1 MDHYDAKV
9 RRLRVLR
16 SEFEL
21 NVAQKTIKTT
31 GKGPDHIEKATR
43 YEMKRLSDKE
53 RLLVEVR
60 LRVEKGAR
68 WDTDEELHQL
78 IQTIC
83 RDWSGAVT
91 KGADG
96 TEPTEQIYLTSVME
110 VFGCPG
116 GKVDRL
122 AKAVRAAAQALWG
135 VDLSRSTIYSAAQ
148 NAGVKYLST
157 KNNLH
162 DPVLQQHYCRSH
174 VMT

>member
-16 SEFEL
+16 SEAEL
-21 NVAQKTIKTT
+21 NAAQKTIKTT
-31 GKGPDHIEKATR
+31 GKGLDHIEKATR

-83 RDWSGAVT
+83 RDWTGAVT

-116 GKVDRL
+116 G
-122 AKAVRAAAQALWG
+122 
-135 VDLSRSTIYSAAQ
+135 
-148 NAGVKYLST
+148 
-157 KNNLH
+157 
-162 DPVLQQHYCRSH
+162 
-174 VMT
+174 